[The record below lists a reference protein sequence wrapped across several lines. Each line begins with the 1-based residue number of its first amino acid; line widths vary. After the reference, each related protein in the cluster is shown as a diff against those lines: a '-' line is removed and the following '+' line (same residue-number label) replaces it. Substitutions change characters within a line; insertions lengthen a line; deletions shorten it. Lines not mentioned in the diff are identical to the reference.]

1 MPKLTIDGKE
11 YEGQQGQ
18 TIIQVA
24 LENGI
29 DIPHFCWHPALTVAG
44 NCRMCLVEVEKTP
57 KLQIACATPIAEGMV
72 VNSLSEKAIEGREDI
87 MEFLL
92 INHPL
97 DCPICDEAGQC
108 KLQDYAFDHSKGV
121 SRFVEEKTHKDKRV
135 ALGPQVLF
143 DGERCISCSRCIRFA
158 QEVAEQPV
166 LTFVNRGDHVTIVSN
181 PEEGFDNN
189 MSMNVIDIC
198 PVGALTSRDFR
209 FKARVWDMS
218 FTDSV
223 CPGCS
228 QGCNIRVAV
237 RNNVIERLEPRNNPN
252 VNTYWMCDHGRLN
265 AYPPVNNERISGPRM
280 KDANGFQLST
290 DYDSA
295 ARRIA
300 SELSKYHK
308 DEVLI
313 IGSAYATVEDNYVM
327 SKLAREKFGKHS
339 IPFITHFVG
348 QDERML
354 LKADRTPNA
363 FGATLAG
370 CVSDEHYQHIHGERA
385 AEMTVLEL
393 LRSRKVKA
401 VFALP
406 DDFLA
411 DSQLLE
417 AFENVE
423 FFACLASNESI
434 TSRRADVVFPASQ
447 WAERDGIFVNFDG
460 WAQQL
465 RPAVTTEYFMRG
477 RDMLHMSRL
486 DRFGSPYDKWARG
499 NKRDAREGWRFV
511 ELVANNLGINW
522 KYLHTEEV
530 FDEIAKLI
538 PEFKGMSYESIGT
551 LGQPVADGRLARAT
565 QKPIYR
571 EVYQSESEQIESVGS
586 VMQ

>member
-1 MPKLTIDGKE
+1 MPKFTIDGKE

-72 VNSLSEKAIEGREDI
+72 VKSVSQNAVEGREDI

-209 FKARVWDMS
+209 FKARAWDMS
-218 FTDSV
+218 FTDSI

-228 QGCNIRVAV
+228 QGCNTRVAV

-280 KDANGFQLST
+280 KDANGLQQST

-300 SELSKYHK
+300 SELSKYQK

-339 IPFITHFVG
+339 IPFIPHFVG

-370 CVSDEHYQHIHGERA
+370 CVSDGHYQHIHGERA

-401 VFALP
+401 VFALQ

-411 DSQLLE
+411 DPQLLE
-417 AFENVE
+417 SFENVE

-434 TSRRADVVFPASQ
+434 TSRRADIVFPASQ
-447 WAERDGIFVNFDG
+447 WAEHDGVFVNFDG

-465 RPAVTTEYFMRG
+465 HPAVTTEYFMRG

-511 ELVANNLGINW
+511 ELVANDLGINW
-522 KYLHTEEV
+522 KYLRTEEV
-530 FDEIAKLI
+530 FDEMAKLI
-538 PEFKGMSYESIGT
+538 PEFKGMSYESIGS
-551 LGQPVADGRLARAT
+551 LGQPVADGRVARAT

>member
-1 MPKLTIDGKE
+1 MPKITIDGNE
-11 YEGQQGQ
+11 YEAQAGQ

-24 LENGI
+24 LEHGM

-44 NCRMCLVEVEKTP
+44 NCRMCLVEVEKMP

-72 VNSLSEKAIEGREDI
+72 VKSLSEPATKGREDI

-108 KLQDYAFDHSKGV
+108 KLQDYAFDHSRGI
-121 SRFVEEKTHKDKRV
+121 SRFVEEKVHKDKRV

-143 DGERCISCSRCIRFA
+143 DAERCISCSRCIRFA
-158 QEVAEQPV
+158 DEIAQQPV

-228 QGCNIRVAV
+228 RGCSIRVGV
-237 RNNVIERLEPRNNPN
+237 RNNEILRLEPRNNPN
-252 VNTYWMCDHGRLN
+252 VNGYWMCDHGRLN
-265 AYPPVNNERISGPRM
+265 AYPPVNENRIDGPRM
-280 KDANGFQLST
+280 KDANGLQQPT
-290 DYDSA
+290 DYDAA
-295 ARRIA
+295 ARKIA
-300 SELSKYHK
+300 QELSKYHK
-308 DEVLI
+308 NEVLI
-313 IGSAYATVEDNYVM
+313 LGSAYATVEDNYAM
-327 SKLAREKFGKHS
+327 AKLAKEKFGKHS
-339 IPFITHFVG
+339 IPFIPHFVG
-348 QDERML
+348 QDERLL

-363 FGATLAG
+363 FGATFTG
-370 CVSDEHYQHIHGERA
+370 CVADEHYQHIHGERE

-393 LRSRKVKA
+393 LRARKIKA
-401 VFALP
+401 VFALA

-411 DSQLLE
+411 DPQLLE
-417 AFENVE
+417 AFEDVE
-423 FFACLASNESI
+423 FFACHASNESV

-447 WAERDGIFVNFDG
+447 WAERDGVIVNFEG
-460 WAQQL
+460 WAQQM
-465 RPAVTTEYFMRG
+465 RPAVTTEYYMRG
-477 RDMLHMSRL
+477 RDQLHMSRL
-486 DRFGSPYDKWARG
+486 DRFGSPYDKWARSS
-499 NKRDAREGWRFV
+499 KRDAREGWRLVQF
-511 ELVANNLGINW
+511 VANALGMNW
-522 KYLHTEEV
+522 KYLHTEDV
-530 FDEIAKLI
+530 FDEIAELV
-538 PEFKGMSYESIGT
+538 PEFKGMSYET
-551 LGQPVADGRLARAT
+551 LGDLGHPVSDGRVARVT
-565 QKPIYR
+565 QQPIYR

-586 VMQ
+586 VIL